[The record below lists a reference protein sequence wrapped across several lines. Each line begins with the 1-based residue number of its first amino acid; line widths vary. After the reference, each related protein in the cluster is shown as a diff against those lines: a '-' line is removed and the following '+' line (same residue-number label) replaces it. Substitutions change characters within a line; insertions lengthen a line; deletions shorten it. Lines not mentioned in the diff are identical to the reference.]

1 MLSAFSRT
9 RTSPYR
15 KLASF
20 FSWLKFSP
28 TKGFPSWTL
37 MNVPPSEYATSTANR
52 GGYTE
57 YRMLEKDARS
67 STALKMVK
75 VNDRVV
81 EVKASMS
88 DVSRWSGLSTREP
101 DWMR

>member
-1 MLSAFSRT
+1 
-9 RTSPYR
+9 
-15 KLASF
+15 
-20 FSWLKFSP
+20 
-28 TKGFPSWTL
+28 
-37 MNVPPSEYATSTANR
+37 
-52 GGYTE
+52 
-57 YRMLEKDARS
+57 MLEKDARS